1 MVTLPAISFSYDAL
15 VPYIDAKTM
24 EIHHSKHHQTY
35 VDKYNAVITKYPDL
49 DKLPVEDVL
58 QQLTNVKV
66 DEKDRMAIKNHG
78 GGVSNHTLF
87 WTMLGPTKQIDTQLV
102 DRITKT
108 FGSVDVF
115 KEQFSQA
122 AVNHFGSGWVWL
134 VENEK
139 KELAIY
145 PLPNQ
150 DSPLTLGHTPLITL
164 DIWEHA
170 YYLTYQNRRAEY
182 ITNWWNVLKLIP

>member
-1 MVTLPAISFSYDAL
+1 MVTLPALSFSYDAL

-35 VDKYNAVITKYPDL
+35 VDKYNAVIAKYPDL
-49 DKLPVEDVL
+49 DKIPVEEVL
-58 QQLTNVKV
+58 QQLTSINV

-87 WTMLGPTKQIDTQLV
+87 WTMLGPTKQVDEQLV
-102 DRITKT
+102 SRITKT
-108 FGSVDVF
+108 FGSVEVF

-139 KELAIY
+139 RNWLSIH
-145 PLPNQ
+145 
-150 DSPLTLGHTPLITL
+150 SLIRT
-164 DIWEHA
+164 H
-170 YYLTYQNRRAEY
+170 R
-182 ITNWWNVLKLIP
+182 